1 MARPILV
8 WLFLYNMWKQRA
20 FNKTM
25 NMSNNN
31 ALEKNINAE
40 IEESP
45 SSKSKKGFKAWFERA
60 AASITKATGSSTAF
74 LIAVAVILIWAVTG
88 PIFRY
93 SDTWQLVIN
102 TGTTIITFLM
112 VFIIQQSQNKDSLA
126 IQLKL
131 NELIACEERA
141 SNRLIDVEDLTQE
154 ELEVLKKFYV
164 RLSELA
170 EQEKDLFSSHSVDE
184 ATGRHKHKLSIRH
197 KPMPVTN
204 NNGAE
209 KKQ

>member
-1 MARPILV
+1 
-8 WLFLYNMWKQRA
+8 
-20 FNKTM
+20 M
-25 NMSNNN
+25 NTKNN
-31 ALEKNINAE
+31 LEMDLDAE
-40 IEESP
+40 IKEAKSA
-45 SSKSKKGFKAWFERA
+45 KSKKGFKAWFEGA

-74 LIAVAVILIWAVTG
+74 LIAVAVILVWAVTG
-88 PIFRY
+88 PIFHY

-102 TGTTIITFLM
+102 TSTTIITFLM

-154 ELEVLKKFYV
+154 ELETLKKFYV

-170 EQEKDLFSSHSVDE
+170 EEENDLFSSHSVDE
-184 ATGRHKHKLSIRH
+184 ATGQHKHKLSMRH
-197 KPMPVTN
+197 KPEPAK
-204 NNGAE
+204 NNGAS
-209 KKQ
+209 KNNS

>member
-1 MARPILV
+1 
-8 WLFLYNMWKQRA
+8 
-20 FNKTM
+20 
-25 NMSNNN
+25 MSTKRT
-31 ALEKNINAE
+31 LEKTINAE
-40 IEESP
+40 IKQ
-45 SSKSKKGFKAWFERA
+45 SKSAKSKGGFKAWFERA
-60 AASITKATGSSTAF
+60 AASITKVTGSSTAF
-74 LIAVAVILIWAVTG
+74 LLAVAVILIWGITG
-88 PIFRY
+88 PVFHY

-184 ATGRHKHKLSIRH
+184 ATGQHKHKIEIRH
-197 KPMPVTN
+197 KPQP
-204 NNGAE
+204 A
-209 KKQ
+209 KK

>member
-1 MARPILV
+1 MESKNL
-8 WLFLYNMWKQRA
+8 
-20 FNKTM
+20 
-25 NMSNNN
+25 
-31 ALEKNINAE
+31 LEKDINQE
-40 IEESP
+40 IKETKEMHQ
-45 SSKSKKGFKAWFERA
+45 KKGFKATFEK
-60 AASITKATGSSTAF
+60 AASAITRATGSSSAF
-74 LIAVAVILIWAVTG
+74 LIAVTVIIAWGVTG
-88 PIFRY
+88 PIFHY

-141 SNRLIDVEDLTQE
+141 SNRLIDVEDLTQA

-170 EQEKDLFSSHSVDE
+170 EEENDLFSSHSVDE
-184 ATGRHKHKLSIRH
+184 ATGQHRHKLSIRK
-197 KPMPVTN
+197 KPMPANNSGNQTN
-204 NNGAE
+204 R
-209 KKQ
+209 